1 MGAACELGGD
11 RSSLLRPRPGRHLG
25 AQVPKDRR
33 QRRLLAA
40 EAWSHASC
48 QPLRPWAGR
57 GSRVLPGM
65 KREANLDPPAH
76 ATQRLGNFRDREQR
90 VRAFFVC
97 EDKEKTRGLWIYSLK
112 LLQLPSFFQLSQNHL
127 TSLQGFYPGI
137 PVSLRA
143 L

>member
-1 MGAACELGGD
+1 
-11 RSSLLRPRPGRHLG
+11 
-25 AQVPKDRR
+25 
-33 QRRLLAA
+33 
-40 EAWSHASC
+40 
-48 QPLRPWAGR
+48 
-57 GSRVLPGM
+57 M

-97 EDKEKTRGLWIYSLK
+97 EDKEETRGLWIYSLK

-127 TSLQGFYPGI
+127 ISLQGFYPGI